1 MGVEKK
7 SRKKTMVIK
16 TEICL
21 FSGYKIYPG
30 HGVRYVPC
38 TNVQSTR
45 PVFTFVSRKAIK
57 LLLARRNPRV
67 VRWTQLYRRQHKKG
81 SVEQLKKNK
90 KRRTARVERG
100 IAGASLEFIK
110 AQKNQTAQQREK
122 IRTSTN
128 DAQKNKN
135 IKEQSGRKE
144 QQKAQ
149 KQMMKSQMR
158 NKNVK
163 APTATSK

>member
-1 MGVEKK
+1 
-7 SRKKTMVIK
+7 MVIK
-16 TEICL
+16 TDVCL

-45 PVFTFVSRKAIK
+45 PVFTFVSKKSLHLFLI
-57 LLLARRNPRV
+57 RRNPREI
-67 VRWTQLYRRQHKKG
+67 RWTQLYRRQHKKG

-90 KRRTARVERG
+90 KRRVARVERG
-100 IAGASLEFIK
+100 IAGASIEFIK
-110 AQKNQTAQQREK
+110 AQKNQTQQQREK
-122 IRTSTN
+122 IRASTKE
-128 DAQKNKN
+128 AQKKQNKT
-135 IKEQSGRKE
+135 EQAGRKE

-149 KQMMKSQMR
+149 KQMMKAQMR
-158 NKNVK
+158 SKNVK

>member
-1 MGVEKK
+1 MVV
-7 SRKKTMVIK
+7 KTD
-16 TEICL
+16 ICL

-45 PVFTFVSRKAIK
+45 PVFTFVSTKA
-57 LLLARRNPRV
+57 LALFLERRNPRV

-110 AQKNQTAQQREK
+110 AQKNQTQQQREK
-122 IRTSTN
+122 IRSSNKEAEKTKS
-128 DAQKNKN
+128 QK
-135 IKEQSGRKE
+135 EATGRKE

-158 NKNVK
+158 QKNVK
-163 APTATSK
+163 VTATSK